1 MNLTYKDLKDFL
13 ETLTAEQLAC
23 NVSVY
28 TGLYSRDTDEAYP
41 VFAAGFNTTEEMGE
55 ELDTLDSGHP
65 ILLL

>member
-28 TGLYSRDTDEAYP
+28 TGDTDEAYP
-41 VFAAGFNTTEEMGE
+41 VFAAGFNTIEEMGE

-65 ILLL
+65 ILLF